1 MNYPVDHNS
10 TAPQS
15 GKGRPLRDLIVLAV
29 FAITYL
35 APIIVSFFLE
45 GSASSKTYFL
55 ILTITLAASSIY
67 TLSRG
72 GITLVFYFQL
82 LSFALFAYGL
92 QQIIGA
98 TFVFGNQLSEIST
111 TAFFVFFLH
120 IVFCVIGFRITRQ
133 PIFRPPAK
141 QTRKPNLLYVS
152 AGCALVVVLAF
163 VILGPVPYLSSRTEI
178 YLLDNGA
185 NAGSS
190 ILEYWSKIVFFF
202 AATAS
207 LGTSNK
213 FKAPRLA
220 TWILIGIAIAI
231 ANPVNTPRYISIT
244 ALMVFGMTLLLLSP
258 IRRNI
263 RLVVGLLPILLAVV
277 QPLTS
282 LMRSGLEN
290 LSFASAM
297 GLYSTIEF
305 SSFEVFLNT
314 VRIYEGSSSLSNY
327 SLSAIFI
334 FIPRSI
340 WPGKAE
346 GIGVEVAEQSGF
358 TFLNTALPSF
368 ANFYVDYG
376 FIGIIIGSLIVGALL
391 RRFDL
396 PRITA
401 FSFTNRRQMYSII
414 LFALIPIF
422 ARGDF
427 SSVAIAAYPM
437 LFAYEYVRFL
447 ARLR

>member
-1 MNYPVDHNS
+1 MDHPVNHNQ
-10 TAPQS
+10 AARQS
-15 GKGRPLRDLIVLAV
+15 GRGRPLRDLVVLAV
-29 FAITYL
+29 FTITYL

-45 GSASSKTYFL
+45 GSASSKGYFL
-55 ILTITLAASSIY
+55 ILTVTLAASSIY
-67 TLSRG
+67 ILSKG

-82 LSFALFAYGL
+82 LAFALFSYGL
-92 QQIIGA
+92 QQIIGV
-98 TFVFGNQLSEIST
+98 TFVFSNQLSEIST
-111 TAFFVFFLH
+111 TAFLVFFLH
-120 IVFCVIGFRITRQ
+120 IIFCIIGFRITRR
-133 PIFRPPAK
+133 PILRPVLK
-141 QTRKPNLLYVS
+141 QTRKPNLLYIS
-152 AGCALVVVLAF
+152 AGCVLVVVLAF
-163 VILGPVPYLSSRTEI
+163 IILGPMPYLATRTEI
-178 YLLDNGA
+178 YLLENGT
-185 NAGSS
+185 NAGSR

-207 LGTSNK
+207 LGTSNRP
-213 FKAPRLA
+213 KATRPA
-220 TWILIGIAIAI
+220 TWVLIGIAII
-231 ANPVNTPRYISIT
+231 ITNPVNTPRYISIT

-263 RLVVGLLPILLAVV
+263 RLVVGLLPLLLAVV

-282 LMRSGLEN
+282 LMRSSLEN
-290 LSFASAM
+290 LTLANAL
-297 GLYSTIEF
+297 GLYSKIEF
-305 SSFEVFLNT
+305 SSFEVFLNS
-314 VRIYEGSSSLSNY
+314 VRIYQSSSDLSNY
-327 SLSAIFI
+327 TLSAIFI
-334 FIPRSI
+334 FIPRSV

-376 FIGIIIGSLIVGALL
+376 FIGIIIGSLIIGTLL
-391 RRFDL
+391 RRLDL
-396 PRITA
+396 PKISV
-401 FSFTNRRQMYSII
+401 FSFTNRRQIYPII